1 MIPHPFSAACNS
13 QPTMS
18 YLLHLHADRLELG
31 YWRQMCTE
39 TDRPVGGEFIVYP
52 GAHKQ
57 EGGIPLCRDMKP
69 CHPSTAPA
77 PQAQRERA
85 AAAVAA
91 GAAHRGAALAR
102 RRPPSRA
109 LAAPRPPRSRTG
121 DDGAADTVSTQP
133 PHAADE
139 TCMDYTQL
147 ATLRSSADAE
157 VAAEL
162 IGEFGEIDPGNTK
175 GALTGYRN
183 DVNTYDSQVYP
194 ATGWHWIVSWMRDG
208 DGRAPQGATGIRYS
222 DYIYADP
229 AHPYFSYQPPWKP
242 GHPKTGSWPAY
253 YHLTGLYDDGK
264 IQSYPDTH
272 WWPGQNCLCERARA
286 RPSCAAVSPSPLA
299 AVDTAAAWGAA
310 ARLGDRCTAII
321 AGAAGGG
328 GAVLLLSIVL
338 SVVIVW
344 CCCCKGK
351 KAAAAPLPPPSR
363 ARRWGTAKHLSCER
377 SENLLQRSCARS
389 SRAPHGE

>member
-1 MIPHPFSAACNS
+1 
-13 QPTMS
+13 MS
-18 YLLHLHADRLELG
+18 YPSTFTPIDSNFG

-52 GAHKQ
+52 GVHKQ
-57 EGGIPLCRDMKP
+57 EACIRLCRDMKP
-69 CHPSTAPA
+69 CHPSTGQRRMLSESAPPPPSPPAPPTEAPPTEAPPTEAPPPSPAAPA
-77 PQAQRERA
+77 
-85 AAAVAA
+85 
-91 GAAHRGAALAR
+91 ALG
-102 RRPPSRA
+102 
-109 LAAPRPPRSRTG
+109 TG

-162 IGEFGEIDPGNTK
+162 IGEFGEVDQGNTK

-242 GHPKTGSWPAY
+242 DHPKTGSWPAY
-253 YHLTGLYDDGK
+253 YHLSGLYDDGK
-264 IQSYPDTH
+264 IESYPDTN
-272 WWPGQNCLCERARA
+272 WWPGQNCLCERYSRD
-286 RPSCAAVSPSPLA
+286 PCAAISPSPPPPS
-299 AVDTAAAWGAA
+299 TPPPPGAPGLDSA
-310 ARLGDRCTAII
+310 TVAII

-351 KAAAAPLPPPSR
+351 KAAAAAAP
-363 ARRWGTAKHLSCER
+363 TAVQGSPVGHGK
-377 SENLLQRSCARS
+377 
-389 SRAPHGE
+389 APVV

>member
-1 MIPHPFSAACNS
+1 
-13 QPTMS
+13 MS
-18 YLLHLHADRLELG
+18 YPSTFTPIDSNFG

-52 GAHKQ
+52 GVHKQ
-57 EGGIPLCRDMKP
+57 EACIRLCRDMKP
-69 CHPSTAPA
+69 CHPSTGQRRRLSESAPPPPSPPA
-77 PQAQRERA
+77 PPTE
-85 AAAVAA
+85 
-91 GAAHRGAALAR
+91 
-102 RRPPSRA
+102 
-109 LAAPRPPRSRTG
+109 APPPRSPPPRSSPPPSPAAPAAPAALGTG

-133 PHAADE
+133 PHAVDE

-162 IGEFGEIDPGNTK
+162 IGEFGEVDQGNTK

-242 GHPKTGSWPAY
+242 EHPKTGSWPAY
-253 YHLTGLYDDGK
+253 YHLSGLYDDGK
-264 IQSYPDTH
+264 IQSYPDTY
-272 WWPGQNCLCERARA
+272 WWPGQNCLCERYSRD
-286 RPSCAAVSPSPLA
+286 PCAAISPSPPPPSTSPSPPPPSASPSPPPPSASPSPPPSASPSPPPPTTPGLQLSDSPPA
-299 AVDTAAAWGAA
+299 APAMMATVAVSLSWSPGVVGGG
-310 ARLGDRCTAII
+310 GDGEAD
-321 AGAAGGG
+321 GGGDGEAGGG
-328 GAVLLLSIVL
+328 GD
-338 SVVIVW
+338 
-344 CCCCKGK
+344 GEM
-351 KAAAAPLPPPSR
+351 AAHGSR
-363 ARRWGTAKHLSCER
+363 E
-377 SENLLQRSCARS
+377 
-389 SRAPHGE
+389 

>member
-1 MIPHPFSAACNS
+1 
-13 QPTMS
+13 
-18 YLLHLHADRLELG
+18 
-31 YWRQMCTE
+31 
-39 TDRPVGGEFIVYP
+39 
-52 GAHKQ
+52 
-57 EGGIPLCRDMKP
+57 
-69 CHPSTAPA
+69 
-77 PQAQRERA
+77 
-85 AAAVAA
+85 
-91 GAAHRGAALAR
+91 
-102 RRPPSRA
+102 
-109 LAAPRPPRSRTG
+109 
-121 DDGAADTVSTQP
+121 
-133 PHAADE
+133 
-139 TCMDYTQL
+139 MDYTQL

-162 IGEFGEIDPGNTK
+162 IGEFGEVDQGNTK

-242 GHPKTGSWPAY
+242 GHPETGSWPAY

-272 WWPGQNCLCERARA
+272 WWPGQNCLCERYSRD
-286 RPSCAAVSPSPLA
+286 PCAAISPSPPPPS
-299 AVDTAAAWGAA
+299 TPPPPGAPGLDSA
-310 ARLGDRCTAII
+310 TVAII

-328 GAVLLLSIVL
+328 GALLILIIV
-338 SVVIVW
+338 VVIVVV

-351 KAAAAPLPPPSR
+351 KGANAPR
-363 ARRWGTAKHLSCER
+363 GSCVTGEAT
-377 SENLLQRSCARS
+377 SASQVTINMGKASS
-389 SRAPHGE
+389 SRMNDRI